1 MFFFNI
7 FPVFYTAPSV
17 PKLRK
22 DCKYYRNRT
31 TDINILIILFYKFN
45 YFIHRKHRNTH
56 KCTNVCI
63 VGVSGARRELQNRFK
78 KKAVFR
84 PNWTNAHGTK
94 NGISHH
100 LCTVNKSYLSTL
112 PRDIFFTQQ
121 QFFGYSIFGDLLSF
135 KYFLIK

>member
-45 YFIHRKHRNTH
+45 YFIHRKHPNTH

-78 KKAVFR
+78 KKQCFVPIGRTLMGRKMELAIICVLSSKLTYL
-84 PNWTNAHGTK
+84 PYHG
-94 NGISHH
+94 IYF
-100 LCTVNKSYLSTL
+100 L
-112 PRDIFFTQQ
+112 TQQ
-121 QFFGYSIFGDLLSF
+121 QFFGYSVFGDLLSF